1 MPLELLLMVMRDEAV
16 AMDDRIDCAKSAA
29 PYVHPR
35 LSAID
40 ANIKAEVDTTTRII
54 TELVRPPR

>member
-1 MPLELLLMVMRDEAV
+1 MVMRDEAV